1 MSEKGNYPTRLQ
13 YVEHELAHQAPFGDL
28 DYLNQA
34 TISRYI
40 HRLGMVSHYLP
51 SAAQTAEVAVK
62 ANNESQLAILGDPVV
77 RSSINHAIAHF
88 CMGHR
93 HEPIDEA
100 IPAIIE
106 IAGEQL
112 KRNSTMPPLQTGR
125 SAAKRLGLLPHHGWI
140 WSDQGTE
147 DAPARYFRAQVDR
160 HLAHDGLKLIVPSRE
175 VTDNLVRGAMLL
187 GELLPEL
194 SRSALGHSHCV
205 AIVAHRGA
213 FISVT
218 NPSIPGVI
226 FLSESAATSPWEAA
240 DNLLHESLH
249 AKFLDIEHTHAIMS
263 PGYKP
268 TDCLVR
274 PPWRRP
280 LSSAS
285 YLWPLTRLFT
295 VTHVYVAMAVFF
307 SVMEEKSSALTV
319 KYGHLAQA
327 NPLRQVRHSLDRAG
341 YLVQQLLLSQRHLG
355 PAGVV
360 FAKWLMELLNRL
372 DYAPCPA
379 GSYLHLIADLYQQE
393 ANLLAP
399 SIARMTADRLHSKVN
414 VRIPGF
420 ENNTLAEV
428 LQQMLQI
435 EIASIQRVAEQ
446 SGHNVPWTTI
456 LNNTLMEGG
465 NQAPQTLAAN
475 LWSVRALLSQS
486 LLQIKPGRFTSL
498 NEPMILEDMLL
509 SSSRYIEA
517 ALHSVRA
524 Q

>member
-1 MSEKGNYPTRLQ
+1 MSDKNGPRTLQ
-13 YVEHELAHQAPFGDL
+13 DVEFELAHQVPFGDL
-28 DYLNQA
+28 DYLSET

-40 HRLGMVSHYLP
+40 HRLTMVAQRMP
-51 SAAQTAEVAVK
+51 SAGQTAEAAGK
-62 ANNESQLAILGDPVV
+62 ASKASQLAILGDPMV
-77 RSSINHAIAHF
+77 RSSINHALAHYH
-88 CMGHR
+88 MGGQG
-93 HEPIDEA
+93 PIDEA
-100 IPAIIE
+100 ILAIIE

-112 KRNSTMPPLQTGR
+112 KQDSTMPPLQMGR

-140 WSDQGTE
+140 WSNQGTE
-147 DAPARYFRAQVDR
+147 DAATRHFRAQVHR
-160 HLAHDGLKLIVPSRE
+160 HLAHDGLKLIAPGPE
-175 VTDNLVRGAMLL
+175 VTDNLLKGALLL

-194 SRSALGHSHCV
+194 SRSALGHSHCI
-205 AIVAHRGA
+205 AIVAHRGP

-218 NPSIPGVI
+218 NPCIPGVI

-295 VTHVYVAMAVFF
+295 VTHVYVALAVFF
-307 SVMEEKSSALTV
+307 SVMEEKSSALTP
-319 KYGHLAQA
+319 KYSSLAQA
-327 NPLRQVRHSLDRAG
+327 NPLRQVRQSLDRAG
-341 YLVQQLLLSQRHLG
+341 YLVQQLLLNQRHLG

-360 FAKWLMELLNRL
+360 FAKWLMDLLNRL
-372 DYAPCPA
+372 DYAPRPA

-399 SIARMTADRLHSKVN
+399 PIARMTADQLHSKVDTR
-414 VRIPGF
+414 VPGF
-420 ENNTLAEV
+420 ENKTLVEI
-428 LQQMLQI
+428 LQQMLQS
-435 EIASIQRVAEQ
+435 EIASMQRVAEQ
-446 SGHNVPWTTI
+446 SGHNVPWTT
-456 LNNTLMEGG
+456 TLKHALTEGQ
-465 NQAPQTLAAN
+465 NHIPQTLAAN

-486 LLQIKPGRFTSL
+486 LLQIKPDRFTSL
-498 NEPMILEDMLL
+498 NEPMMLEDMLL
-509 SSSRYIEA
+509 SSSRHIEA
-517 ALHSVRA
+517 ALCSVRT